1 LKKADLVHIGK
12 VLRSQGKEGY
22 LKIRL
27 HVEEPAGLTLRMVC
41 LARAGGFE
49 EYEVESLRLD
59 RNSHFLKLKGVDAL
73 ARADEL
79 AGLDIYIPEASFRP
93 LSEGRF
99 YDFQLIGCR
108 VVTVGGMDVG
118 TVSGVLSPGG
128 ADLLVV
134 ARGTEEYYVPFVKTI
149 CRRVD
154 PAGKEILIDPPDG
167 LLELNEI

>member
-12 VLRSQGKEGY
+12 VLRSQGKEGH

-27 HVEEPAGLTLRMVC
+27 HLKELAGLTLTKVC

-49 EYEVESLRLD
+49 EYEVESLGLD
-59 RNSHFLKLKGVDAL
+59 RNSHFLKLKGVDTL
-73 ARADEL
+73 PRSDEL

-93 LSEGRF
+93 LPGGRF
-99 YDFQLIGCR
+99 YDFELIGSR
-108 VVTVGGMDVG
+108 VVTVGGTEVG

-128 ADLLVV
+128 ADILVV
-134 ARGTEEYYVPFVKTI
+134 VRGNEEYYIPFVEAI